1 MARGQEGGT
10 EYLQQTVWGP
20 AWGPGASCGV
30 YNFKSF
36 FAFAVIYTPEQ
47 RHTRPDPIT
56 NQNFK
61 KKKKQAAAFHFLE
74 AFCWLW
80 RSFVDQRSEITRY
93 HRALLYRT
101 PRRLDEARDL
111 GGS

>member
-1 MARGQEGGT
+1 MVISKTPFVVPES
-10 EYLQQTVWGP
+10 EIH
-20 AWGPGASCGV
+20 
-30 YNFKSF
+30 F
-36 FAFAVIYTPEQ
+36 FEFCSYI

-93 HRALLYRT
+93 HRAHDRALLYRT

-111 GGS
+111 GGA